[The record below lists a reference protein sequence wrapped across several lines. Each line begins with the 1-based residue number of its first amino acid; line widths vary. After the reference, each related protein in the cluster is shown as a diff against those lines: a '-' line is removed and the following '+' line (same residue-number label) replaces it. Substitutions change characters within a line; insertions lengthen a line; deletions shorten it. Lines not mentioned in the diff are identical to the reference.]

1 MNRVLKLFVLL
12 PAVLFVVM
20 GVRWLVAPVGIAPN
34 FGLELGR
41 GLALSSQIGDMSA
54 YFLTA
59 GFCMLIALVSERR
72 SWYYPPMMLLAITAV
87 GRVLAWLVHDATF
100 AVSQIVVEIAVALIL
115 LLASRRLA
123 QGD

>member
-1 MNRVLKLFVLL
+1 
-12 PAVLFVVM
+12 
-20 GVRWLVAPVGIAPN
+20 
-34 FGLELGR
+34 
-41 GLALSSQIGDMSA
+41 
-54 YFLTA
+54 
-59 GFCMLIALVSERR
+59 
-72 SWYYPPMMLLAITAV
+72 MMLLAITAV